1 MEKLM
6 HLVFNLC
13 LTCIVSKFVSVTTGH
28 LIVSLLSTGI
38 AEDCTH
44 WSFSRICETSENGK
58 K

>member
-1 MEKLM
+1 M

-28 LIVSLLSTGI
+28 LIVSLLPTGI